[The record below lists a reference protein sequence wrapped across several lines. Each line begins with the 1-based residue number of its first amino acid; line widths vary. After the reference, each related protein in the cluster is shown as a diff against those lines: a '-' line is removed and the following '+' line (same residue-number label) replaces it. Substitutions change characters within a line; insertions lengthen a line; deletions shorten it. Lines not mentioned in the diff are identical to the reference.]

1 MTCPHCQ
8 ARLLRKER
16 VGSTCSR
23 CQRAFALDPKV
34 HGRGMND
41 LRIRRRARQVTQ
53 DGRLKVTLTQ
63 FWYLTHTGNHYTE
76 ARLPSGKPRRYV
88 WPLVAPVVAG
98 IIAGTIA
105 LPVQPGLKWWLA
117 AMACLFV
124 CGVAAKAQDSYTPA
138 RPAWASVEPSY
149 ASFRAM
155 MRGRWT
161 QVYGALPAG
170 IVDDELYVAPARPA
184 IVPRVALL
192 CSDRAVVAFLS
203 VNGLPRRL
211 EMTVAPTVDELPADV
226 PVVVLHD
233 ASARGALLALET
245 RATLPG
251 RVVVD
256 AGLSVRTARDRRLV
270 RRLSEPSGVSS
281 AYLRTA
287 AGLPLTLADW
297 LADGWWYPVAAV
309 PPARLVTVVERAVEQ
324 AVEQGRIAGDPRHR
338 RAATTGFMT
347 WPAAP
352 GTADT
357 KGRTTP

>member
-16 VGSTCSR
+16 AGSTCSR

-34 HGRGMND
+34 YGRGMND
-41 LRIRRRARQVTQ
+41 LHVRRRARQATQ

-63 FWYLTHTGNHYTE
+63 FWYLTHTDNRYAE
-76 ARLPSGKPRRYV
+76 ARPPSGKPRRYV
-88 WPLVAPVVAG
+88 WVLVTPVVVV

-105 LPVQPGLKWWLA
+105 LPVHSGLKWWLA
-117 AMACLFV
+117 AISCLFV
-124 CGVAAKAQDSYTPA
+124 CGMASKAQDSYTPA
-138 RPAWASVEPSY
+138 RPAWASIEPSY

-155 MRGRWT
+155 MCGRWT

-211 EMTVAPTVDELPADV
+211 EVAVAPTVDELPAGV

-233 ASARGALLALET
+233 ASARGALLVLEA
-245 RATLPG
+245 RAALPG

-270 RRLSEPSGVSS
+270 RRLGEPSGVSS
-281 AYLRTA
+281 EYLRA
-287 AGLPLTLADW
+287 AVGLPLALADW

-324 AVEQGRIAGDPRHR
+324 AVEQGRIADDPRHR

-347 WPAAP
+347 WPAAD
-352 GTADT
+352 GAADP
-357 KGRTTP
+357 KGGTTP